1 MYAMNLWSHAF
12 LPTTD
17 SLNHIVN
24 RANIGVPIGVC
35 KEELAID
42 CRNEIYL
49 PDAVPTVV
57 GSMVRIS
64 MDMGVNN
71 RYSIH
76 YMWMHKA
83 VHINII
89 RGKEQQ

>member
-1 MYAMNLWSHAF
+1 MNLWSQAF
-12 LPTTD
+12 LHMMD
-17 SLNHIVN
+17 GLNHIVN
-24 RANIGVPIGVC
+24 RANIGVPIGVG

-42 CRNEIYL
+42 CRNKIYL
-49 PDAVPTVV
+49 PDAVPTIV

-76 YMWMHKA
+76 HM
-83 VHINII
+83 
-89 RGKEQQ
+89 

>member
-1 MYAMNLWSHAF
+1 MYAMNLWSQTF
-12 LPTTD
+12 LYMMD
-17 SLNHIVN
+17 GLNYIIN
-24 RANIGVPIGVC
+24 RANIGVPIGVG

-49 PDAVPTVV
+49 PGAVPTVV

-76 YMWMHKA
+76 YM
-83 VHINII
+83 
-89 RGKEQQ
+89 